1 MIETFKISRSMPYW
15 VATQLIREWM
25 KGKRIKDIYQYPGD
39 DNTVWQYDV
48 RYEDDQGIVL

>member
-1 MIETFKISRSMPYW
+1 MIKTFKISRSMPYW

-48 RYEDDQGIVL
+48 RYEDD